1 MERRIVSEAQNKPAE
16 ALRFPAALLRERALS
31 ALRDA
36 GADERSAAAATRAM
50 MHASRTG
57 VDSHGVRLTSFYAE
71 SLRSG
76 EINGSPAF
84 RIRRTAAASAMLD
97 ADHGLGH
104 AAAYAGMEEAC
115 RIATESGIGAVGITH
130 STHYGAAGAYA
141 LAGAEAGF
149 VAIST
154 TNADSLVALH
164 GGARR
169 FHGTNPIAAAAPLRD
184 SRPWLLDMATSA
196 IPYNRVLLF
205 RSLHRDLPAEVA
217 ADVRGEPTRDPHL
230 AEILTPLGGAEFGFK
245 GAGLAGLVTILSA
258 VLTGARPDPFVLPL
272 GESHGE
278 RHDIGHFCLA
288 IDPERFVGREAY
300 DTLMA
305 QYLAGLRASP
315 AREGGPVLAPGD
327 REWRIMDE
335 RDRTGIP
342 VDPDTAR
349 FLDLA

>member
-1 MERRIVSEAQNKPAE
+1 MSEASRKPVESLKFPE
-16 ALRFPAALLRERALS
+16 ALLQERVMA

-36 GADERSAAAATRAM
+36 GADDASAAAATRAM
-50 MHASRTG
+50 IHASRIG
-57 VDSHGVRLTSFYAE
+57 VDSHGVRLTSFYAG
-71 SLRSG
+71 SLRTG
-76 EINGSPAF
+76 QINGSPAF
-84 RIRRTAAASAMLD
+84 KLQRTAAASAMLD

-115 RIATESGIGAVGITH
+115 RIAKESGVGAVGITH

-149 VAIST
+149 IAIST

-164 GGARR
+164 GGAER
-169 FHGTNPIAAAAPLRD
+169 FHGTNPIAAAAPVRG

-196 IPYNRVLLF
+196 IPYNRVLLY
-205 RSLHRDLPAEVA
+205 RSLQQELPAEIA
-217 ADVRGEPTRDPHL
+217 ADLHGAPTRDPHL
-230 AEILTPLGGAEFGFK
+230 AEILTPLGGAGFGFK

-258 VLTGARPDPFVLPL
+258 VLTGARPDPFVPPM
-272 GESHGE
+272 GDDPWE

-288 IDPERFVGREAY
+288 IDPERFVGRGTY
-300 DTLMA
+300 DALMA
-305 QYLAGLRASP
+305 QYLAGLRGSR
-315 AREGGPVLAPGD
+315 ARPGEAVMAPGD
-327 REWRIMDE
+327 REWQVMDE

-349 FLDLA
+349 FLGLA

>member
-1 MERRIVSEAQNKPAE
+1 MSEASSKPVE
-16 ALRFPAALLRERALS
+16 SLRFPAELLRERVLA

-36 GADERSAAAATRAM
+36 GADEPSADAATRAM
-50 MHASRTG
+50 MHASRLG
-57 VDSHGVRLTSFYAE
+57 IDSHGVRLTSFYAE
-71 SLRSG
+71 CLRSG
-76 EINGSPAF
+76 QVNGSPAF
-84 RIRRTAAASAMLD
+84 TVKRTAAATAMLD

-115 RIATESGIGAVGITH
+115 RIAKESGVGAVGITH

-141 LAGAEAGF
+141 LAGAEAGV
-149 VAIST
+149 VALST
-154 TNADSLVALH
+154 TNADSLVSLH
-164 GGARR
+164 GGTTR
-169 FHGTNPIAAAAPLRD
+169 FHGTNPIAAAAPVRG

-205 RSLHRDLPAEVA
+205 RSLERELPAQVT
-217 ADVRGEPTRDPHL
+217 ADIQGEPTRNPHL
-230 AEILTPLGGAEFGFK
+230 AEILTPLGGADFGFK

-258 VLTGARPDPFVLPL
+258 VLTGATPDHLVGPMGDGHTEP
-272 GESHGE
+272 
-278 RHDIGHFCLA
+278 HDIGHFCLA

-300 DTLMA
+300 DALMA
-305 QYLAGLRASP
+305 QYLAGLRSSP
-315 AREGGPVLAPGD
+315 AKAGGPVLAPGD
-327 REWRIMDE
+327 REWQTMEE